1 MHEWVDM
8 ALRTATLWS
17 RVVRHRFKLIDG
29 SVVLLL
35 TCLAAFYSF
44 EADIFADDEAAS
56 SVKTVTLEEVM
67 VIAAVFCA
75 GLTVYAM
82 RRLREAKRETAR
94 RIAAERE
101 ARTLALHDALT
112 GLPNRRS
119 FDQALQVAIASP
131 PRSGGSHALLM
142 MDLNG
147 FKRINDLYGHQAGDE
162 LLTQVGG
169 RLSRSVRDGDL
180 VARLGGDEFAVL
192 AMHTAGAE
200 SAMGLATRI
209 MESLAL
215 PITTGAGEH
224 QVGVAIGVA
233 LLPADGCTA
242 DDLLRK
248 ADVALYRAKAEKTRH
263 PSAMR
268 FFEAAMDAQAEERD
282 QIEREL
288 RDAIKSRSIRPFYQP
303 LVSLDGSGVA
313 GFEALARWTSP
324 RLGAIP
330 PERFIAIAE
339 DAGLIRDLTTL
350 LLEQACADAATWP
363 DEVTLAFNVSGAA
376 LQDPLFGLGVMQ
388 VLTRSGL
395 RPRRLELEITESA
408 LVRDL
413 EAARA
418 ALDVLRTVGVR
429 IALDDFGTGYSSL
442 YHLRAFKPDKIKIDR
457 SFVDGMEHDA
467 DNAAI
472 VNALIGLGSGLGV
485 TITAEGV
492 ETPQQ
497 RELLERQGCD
507 QGQGYLFSEAVSAR
521 EARAMLDDVATFEQ
535 RKAG

>member
-1 MHEWVDM
+1 M
-8 ALRTATLWS
+8 
-17 RVVRHRFKLIDG
+17 RHRLKLIDG

-35 TCLAAFYSF
+35 TCLAGFYSF
-44 EADIFADDEAAS
+44 EADIFANDETGS

-67 VIAAVFCA
+67 VIAAIFCA

-82 RRLREAKRETAR
+82 RRLRESKRETAR

-119 FDQALQVAIASP
+119 FDQALQVAIDSP

-147 FKRINDLYGHQAGDE
+147 FKRINDLYGHQIGDE

-169 RLSRSVRDGDL
+169 RLSHSVRDGDL

-192 AMHTAGAE
+192 AMHTSGAE
-200 SAMGLATRI
+200 SATGLATRI

-215 PITTGAGEH
+215 PIITGAGEH

-233 LLPADGCTA
+233 LLPADGCTP
-242 DDLLRK
+242 DGLLRK
-248 ADVALYRAKAEKTRH
+248 ADVALYRAKAEKIHH

-288 RDAIKSRSIRPFYQP
+288 REAIKSRSIRPFYQP
-303 LVSLDGSGVA
+303 LVSLDGSCVA

-324 RLGAIP
+324 LLGVIP

-339 DAGLIRDLTTL
+339 DGGLIRDLTTL
-350 LLEQACADAATWP
+350 LLEQACADAVTWP
-363 DEVTLAFNVSGAA
+363 DMVTLAFNVSGAV

-395 RPRRLELEITESA
+395 RPQRLELEITESA

-418 ALDVLRTVGVR
+418 ALDVLRGIGVR

-472 VNALIGLGSGLGV
+472 VKALIGLGSGLGA

-492 ETPQQ
+492 ETAQQ
-497 RELLERQGCD
+497 RALLELQGCD
-507 QGQGYLFSEAVSAR
+507 EGQGYLFSEAVSAI
-521 EARAMLDDVATFEQ
+521 EARSMLDDLTTFQ
-535 RKAG
+535 RRKAG